1 MSERTYNFYA
11 GPATLP
17 RPVLEKAQE
26 ELLDYKGTGMSI
38 MEISHRSKPFDD
50 VMMDARMLVKRLLG
64 VSDDYHV
71 LFLQGGASTQFAMVP
86 MNLWIEGKLPD
97 FLDTGTWTK
106 KAIVEAKMA
115 GGCKVVASSADRN
128 YSYIPRDY
136 ELDPDASYFHC
147 CSNNT
152 IFGTSI
158 KDFPDTGDVPMV
170 CDMSSDFMS
179 RELDFNDFGI
189 IFAGA
194 QKNLGPAGTTI
205 VVIRDDLV
213 GNHTDRTPTMMRY
226 LTHVEKGSMFNTP
239 PCWTTY
245 MCKLSMEYLESIGG
259 IEGIEK
265 KNREKAALLYDLIDG
280 SNGFFRG
287 YTEKDSRSF
296 MNVTFNLP
304 TPELEAKCAEEAA
317 NMGLVGLKGH
327 RSVGGMRASI
337 YNAMPFEGV
346 EMLTGFLE
354 SFKEEHE

>member
-17 RPVLEKAQE
+17 LPILEKAQE
-26 ELLDYKGTGMSI
+26 ELLDYEGTGMSI

-50 VMMDARMLVKRLLG
+50 VMNDARMLVKRLLG
-64 VSDDYHV
+64 LNDDYRV

-86 MNLWIEGKLPD
+86 MNLWVEGKIPD
-97 FLDTGTWTK
+97 YLDTGTWSK
-106 KAIVEAKMA
+106 KAIAEAKIA
-115 GGCKVVASSADRN
+115 GGCNVVASSADTN

-136 ELDPDASYFHC
+136 ELNPNASYFHC
-147 CSNNT
+147 TSNNT

-158 KDFPDTGDVPMV
+158 KDFPDTGGVPMV

-179 RELDFNDFGI
+179 RKLDFNDFGI
-189 IFAGA
+189 IYAGA
-194 QKNLGPAGTTI
+194 QKNLGPAGTTV

-213 GNHTDRTPTMMRY
+213 GNHADRTPTMLRY

-245 MCKLSMEYLESIGG
+245 MCKLSLEYLETLGG
-259 IEGIEK
+259 IEGIER

-280 SNGFFRG
+280 SEGFFRG
-287 YTEKDSRSF
+287 HAARDSRSF